1 MMKIALFHNPSAGS
15 AVLNA
20 SKLVRLFED
29 TGYDVR
35 YTSIKENGWEK
46 VLTEPFDRIVIA
58 GGDGTI
64 SRLAPWLAARE
75 TPFCILP
82 LGTANNC
89 ARSLGQMNSVESVIS
104 GLPSKKIRRL
114 DLGILTSS
122 DGGHRMFIESIGI
135 GLLAAFISKMR
146 ARENKK
152 NFRSR
157 LTPEERLT
165 DALKNLR
172 RMAKHYPDIGCELL
186 LDDEVM
192 AGRFL
197 LLEIANMTFVGPNLR
212 LFPRP
217 DPSDGWLDVVWI
229 EGQQRDQWRTYL
241 QLCRRGEEAI
251 APATCRRCRRISI
264 RYTDASA
271 HVDGKVFPTMVTPVS
286 VRLESGILRL
296 VDLRSDG

>member
-1 MMKIALFHNPSAGS
+1 
-15 AVLNA
+15 
-20 SKLVRLFED
+20 
-29 TGYDVR
+29 
-35 YTSIKENGWEK
+35 
-46 VLTEPFDRIVIA
+46 
-58 GGDGTI
+58 
-64 SRLAPWLAARE
+64 
-75 TPFCILP
+75 
-82 LGTANNC
+82 
-89 ARSLGQMNSVESVIS
+89 
-104 GLPSKKIRRL
+104 
-114 DLGILTSS
+114 
-122 DGGHRMFIESIGI
+122 MFIESIWI
-135 GLLAAFISKMR
+135 GLLGAFISKMC
-146 ARENKK
+146 ARENKE
-152 NFRSR
+152 NSRNR

-172 RMAKHYPDIGCELL
+172 RMAKYYPNIGCELL

-229 EGQQRDQWRTYL
+229 EGQQRDQWRTDL

-251 APATCRRCRRISI
+251 APATFRRCRRISI

-271 HVDGKVFPTMVTPVS
+271 HVDSKVFRTMVTPVS

-296 VDLRSDG
+296 VDLRSDGQPS

>member
-1 MMKIALFHNPSAGS
+1 MLNPG
-15 AVLNA
+15 
-20 SKLVRLFED
+20 KLMRLFEN
-29 TGYDVR
+29 TGHRVR
-35 YTSIKENGWEK
+35 YTSIKEDGWEK
-46 VLTEPFDRIVIA
+46 VFTEPFDRIVIA

-104 GLPSKKIRRL
+104 GLSSKKIRHL

-122 DGGHRMFIESIGI
+122 DGHQMFIESIGI

-146 ARENKK
+146 ARENKE
-152 NFRSR
+152 NSRSR

-172 RMAKHYPDIGCELL
+172 RMAKHHPDISCELL

-229 EGQQRDQWRTYL
+229 EGQQRDQWRKYL
-241 QLCRRGEEAI
+241 QLCRRGDCASHFPPL
-251 APATCRRCRRISI
+251 PADFDSLYRR
-264 RYTDASA
+264 
-271 HVDGKVFPTMVTPVS
+271 F
-286 VRLESGILRL
+286 
-296 VDLRSDG
+296 RSYR